1 MKKLVLVLLM
11 MMSAFQLSFA
21 DSPLTSTDF
30 YKAYLDVPIVAA
42 AAKNP
47 GKLSNEAK
55 AYLFDEDNP
64 LDVKLALINVV
75 GWRMEGLSTY
85 TDYLRYC
92 FNHFP
97 KAKFGIDEKKFLTK
111 KDLFY
116 YVSSEQMAVLVY
128 MYAMSNYFDS
138 KGMFSLMQQA
148 MLKPIRDRQSFMMA
162 MGLVYAQTC
171 LDNPQR
177 WGKIYTSMTHHINS
191 PQIKDMRPEAIEI
204 VMEYINLY
212 KEESE

>member
-55 AYLFDEDNP
+55 AYLFDDNNP
-64 LDVKLALINVV
+64 LDVKLALINAV

-97 KAKFGIDEKKFLTK
+97 KAKFGIEEKSFSPK
-111 KDLFY
+111 KIFSTMSP
-116 YVSSEQMAVLVY
+116 VSRWQCWCICMPCPTISTRRACLV
-128 MYAMSNYFDS
+128 
-138 KGMFSLMQQA
+138 
-148 MLKPIRDRQSFMMA
+148 
-162 MGLVYAQTC
+162 
-171 LDNPQR
+171 
-177 WGKIYTSMTHHINS
+177 
-191 PQIKDMRPEAIEI
+191 
-204 VMEYINLY
+204 
-212 KEESE
+212 

>member
-1 MKKLVLVLLM
+1 M

-55 AYLFDEDNP
+55 AYLFDDNNP
-64 LDVKLALINVV
+64 LDVKLALINAV

-116 YVSSEQMAVLVY
+116 YVSSEQMVCHVQLFRLEGHV
-128 MYAMSNYFDS
+128 
-138 KGMFSLMQQA
+138 
-148 MLKPIRDRQSFMMA
+148 
-162 MGLVYAQTC
+162 
-171 LDNPQR
+171 
-177 WGKIYTSMTHHINS
+177 
-191 PQIKDMRPEAIEI
+191 
-204 VMEYINLY
+204 
-212 KEESE
+212 

>member
-1 MKKLVLVLLM
+1 
-11 MMSAFQLSFA
+11 MSAFQLCFA

-30 YKAYLDVPIVAA
+30 YKAYLDVPVVAA

-55 AYLFDEDNP
+55 AYLFDDNNP
-64 LDVKLALINVV
+64 LDVKLALINAV

-97 KAKFGIDEKKFLTK
+97 KAKFGIEEKKFLTK

-148 MLKPIRDRQSFMMA
+148 MLKPI
-162 MGLVYAQTC
+162 
-171 LDNPQR
+171 QR
-177 WGKIYTSMTHHINS
+177 WGKIYTAMTHHINS